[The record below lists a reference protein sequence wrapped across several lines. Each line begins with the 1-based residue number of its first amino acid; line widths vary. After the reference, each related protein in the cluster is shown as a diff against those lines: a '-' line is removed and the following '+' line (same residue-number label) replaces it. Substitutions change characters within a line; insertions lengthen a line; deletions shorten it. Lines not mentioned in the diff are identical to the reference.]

1 LFGVSVMSQIFI
13 SYRRTDAGGH
23 AARIFDRLRDQFGA
37 QRVFFDQDAIVPGD
51 HFPRRIETAI
61 RSAEVVLVVIG
72 LDWLESLNARA
83 IDERLDFVQR
93 EVSIAVERKGD
104 PEDQVEV
111 IPLLVGGAAMPE
123 RDHLHHN
130 LRDSIC
136 PLFDYQALTF
146 QGSQHDQD
154 NQFDRLYARIV
165 EVAETVSGIVKG
177 RSDEPPLLSIGA
189 TAIKSRVPGMARGLT
204 LPSIDVDKFERSF
217 RAVSRMLLDWPQEM
231 DGHWIER
238 AELARL
244 VELTSRSSPSVTLL
258 LGGPGEGKSAILA
271 RVGTLLARD
280 GTVLLAIKADL
291 LPRAVTSLRQLD
303 DWVGCGDVELA
314 TALRRIAEERRV
326 VVLIDQL
333 DSLGEL
339 MDQHSGRLSAL
350 LRLVESVRDAPNL
363 HVIVSC
369 REFEFRHD
377 VRLKALRAEE
387 VNLARIPWD
396 RMLPALSARK
406 IDTNRWS
413 DEVCDVLS
421 TPGNLA
427 IYLQL
432 LAQDVPVPDFTS
444 YQALLDRVIKERVE
458 RVYGDPNVHAAE
470 RIAAEMATEEEL
482 SLGRARFSDLSAELD
497 NLESAGIIL
506 SSADGLSVSFR
517 HQTLFDVLRARSYLR
532 DGSSLADYVVHQ
544 KQQSLF
550 VRPTLWSA
558 LNYLRASDPPTYRNE
573 FRRLWRDTT
582 LRLHLRYLLIA
593 FLGQVAEPTDEE
605 AGLLFSRLRAP
616 DTRPRVLWAMTG
628 NATGWYSRLSERLPQ
643 LMTEPP
649 RQAWAT
655 AQFLAGAI
663 NQHRDTVLALLQ
675 QHWMANATY
684 TEHALHVLYELRS
697 WNSESMR
704 VAFGCVDRIVDQ
716 TPSDTFRLWRLMEAI
731 AHSCPKLSL
740 KLLAYY
746 LNARTERIA
755 DHLPDGGNACDSS
768 LQRTAKYEQL
778 FHDEIWYDVGELF
791 GSHPKEFI
799 ERAWPWFSDVFCRI
813 GGERTPSRNAY
824 RGHHGLSFSGA
835 ADESDFCQKAFEQM
849 IQRFAEKNAD
859 AFVGFVIDNEDC
871 DLNVVHRLLSLGL
884 QRIAANRPQVV
895 LRYLTGDSRRLG
907 IAEVWYNYD
916 SIRSAALI
924 AAVVPALGAEDAR
937 RLEHTIVSWRY
948 YLDGPKDSDV
958 EYRSRLH
965 RQSREHRLPLLRAFP
980 LARLSSA
987 GKRYL
992 AEERRAFPDAEY
1004 RDPSPPRMRLVESPM
1019 SAEQMTKA
1027 GNRDIIRLFDTLP
1040 DTTEWSHQ
1048 TRRWPDAVGGSIEAS
1063 RAFADFAK
1071 TAPDRA
1077 LKIVDHFEPGK
1088 TERPAGDALAALGAS
1103 EVPAGRLIDCVR
1115 RLDRRGFASEP
1126 FRTESAR
1133 CLREV
1138 ARRAH
1143 GLDEG
1148 ICELLEGWIVNGSSG
1163 TDEDV
1168 ADSNDTILTAGESIL
1183 WSGQSMVVLPHGNYP
1198 VLDALMLGRLLREPP
1213 DPSGCLAVLE
1223 RHLERDD
1230 DAKIWGAL
1238 AVHLPYL
1245 VRANNQRGIEFLRD
1259 MFARHP
1265 TVLNMKSGVML
1276 IAHVIER
1283 IPDRM
1288 ISSIVS
1294 GWVAGDWAHGPQA
1307 AGEIAALRLCRQ
1319 PDSKEARAQ
1328 VDQLLTCECLDSNT
1342 VEGLR
1347 VGLTRTFSRAW
1358 REAKLR
1364 PMATALLVRIV
1375 SMARGAVGAAVR
1387 SVFLRSSPLPVDVHT
1402 RELLEAVRKRPSV
1415 LVGSSVHFLV
1425 ESLRGLLY
1433 ETGYPVLVYEVV
1445 SALIEQAD
1453 QSSGGSAVLRN
1464 LSDLADLALTLH
1476 RIPDSKEHGLELFE
1490 RLLERDAPGLSESLR
1505 QIDRPAFR

>member
-1 LFGVSVMSQIFI
+1 MSRIFI
-13 SYRRTDAGGH
+13 SYRRDDARGH
-23 AARIFDRLRDQFGA
+23 AFRVFERLRDWCGEQH
-37 QRVFFDQDAIVPGD
+37 VFFDQDAIEPGD
-51 HFPRRIETAI
+51 DFPDRIEKAV
-61 RSAEVVLVVIG
+61 RSAAAVLVVIG
-72 LDWLESLNARA
+72 PDWLDALNERA
-83 IDERLDFVQR
+83 ANQKTDFVRQ
-93 EVSIAVERKGD
+93 EVSIVVERTRNPNDKLA
-104 PEDQVEV
+104 V
-111 IPLLVGGAAMPE
+111 IPLLVDDAAMPAY
-123 RDHLHHN
+123 DQLHGD
-130 LRDSIC
+130 LRDPIG
-136 PLFDYQALTF
+136 PLFKYQALAF
-146 QGSQHDQD
+146 QGPQRDQD
-154 NQFDRLYARIV
+154 HQFGRLFACLSTVTGTTPGAPTARY
-165 EVAETVSGIVKG
+165 EG
-177 RSDEPPLLSIGA
+177 PPELSIRA
-189 TAIKSRVPGMARGLT
+189 PAAERRAPRSAPAIT
-204 LPSIDVDKFERSF
+204 LQPNDIDEVELSF
-217 RAVSRMLLDWPQEM
+217 RVVSRTLLDWPQETE
-231 DGHWIER
+231 GHWIER
-238 AELARL
+238 PELSRL
-244 VELTSRSSPSVTLL
+244 HELTTHSSSSMTIL

-271 RVGTLLARD
+271 RLGSLLADDGTL
-280 GTVLLAIKADL
+280 LLAIKADRI
-291 LPRAVTSLRQLD
+291 PRDVVSLRQLS
-303 DWVGCGDVELA
+303 DWIDCGVDLA
-314 TALRRIAEERRV
+314 TSLGRLAEQRRV

-350 LRLVESVRDAPNL
+350 LRLVESVRDTPNL

-396 RMLPALSARK
+396 RVLPLLRARK
-406 IDTNRWS
+406 IETNRWS

-421 TPGNLA
+421 TPANLA

-432 LAQDVPVPDFTS
+432 LAQDVPVPYFTN

-458 RVYGDPNVHAAE
+458 RVYGDPTVHAAE
-470 RIAAEMATEEEL
+470 RIAAKMATEEEL

-497 NLESAGIIL
+497 NLESAGLIV
-506 SSADGLSVSFR
+506 STADGLGVSFR

-544 KQQSLF
+544 RQQSLF
-550 VRPTLWSA
+550 ARPTLWSA
-558 LNYLRASDPPTYRNE
+558 LNYLRASDPPTYRDE
-573 FRRLWRDTT
+573 FRRLWRDSA
-582 LRLHLRYLLIA
+582 LRIHLRYLLIA

-605 AGLLFSRLRAP
+605 AGFLFSRLRAS

-628 NATGWYSRLSERLPQ
+628 NATGWYSRLSECLPQ

-663 NQHRDTVLALLQ
+663 TQHRDTVLALVQ
-675 QHWMANATY
+675 KHWMANTTY

-704 VAFGCVDRIVDQ
+704 VVFGCVDRIVDH

-731 AHSCPKLSL
+731 AHSCPELSL

-755 DHLPDGGNACDSS
+755 DDLPDGGSACDSS
-768 LQRTAKYEQL
+768 LQRAAKYEQL

-799 ERAWPWFSDVFCRI
+799 ERVWPWFIEVFCRI
-813 GGERTPSRNAY
+813 GGDRTLFRNAY
-824 RGHHGLSFSGA
+824 RGHHGLTFSGA
-835 ADESDFCQKAFEQM
+835 ADESDFFQKAFEQM
-849 IQRFAEKNAD
+849 IQRFAEMNSHE
-859 AFVGFVIDNEDC
+859 FVDFVTENEYS
-871 DLNVVHRLLSLGL
+871 DLNVVHRLLSIGL

-924 AAVVPALGAEDAR
+924 AAVMPALGAEDAR
-937 RLEHTIVSWRY
+937 RLEQTIVSWRY
-948 YLDGPKDSDV
+948 YLDGPKHSDV
-958 EYRSRLH
+958 EYRSRLQ
-965 RQSREHRLPLLRAFP
+965 RRSREHRLPLLRAIP

-992 AEERRAFPDAEY
+992 AEERRAFPNAEY

-1019 SAEQMTKA
+1019 SAEQMRKA
-1027 GNRDIIRLFDTLP
+1027 GDRDIIRLFDTLL
-1040 DTTEWSHQ
+1040 DTTEWSHP
-1048 TRRWPDAVGGSIEAS
+1048 TRRRTDAVGGSIEAS

-1088 TERPAGDALAALGAS
+1088 TERPAGDALAALGRS
-1103 EVPAGRLIDCVR
+1103 DVPADRVIDCVR

-1138 ARRAH
+1138 ARRAC

-1148 ICELLEGWIVNGSSG
+1148 ICELLERWIVDRSSG
-1163 TDEDV
+1163 ADDDV
-1168 ADSNDTILTAGESIL
+1168 VDSNETLLAAGESIL
-1183 WSGQSMVVLPHGNYP
+1183 WSGQSMVVLPHGNYL
-1198 VLDALMLGRLLREPP
+1198 VLDALMLGHLLREPP

-1230 DAKIWGAL
+1230 DAKVWGAL
-1238 AVHLPYL
+1238 AIHLPYL
-1245 VRANNQRGIEFLRD
+1245 VRANDQRGIKLLRD

-1288 ISSIVS
+1288 IGSIV
-1294 GWVAGDWAHGPQA
+1294 GRWVSGDWAHGPQA

-1319 PDSKEARAQ
+1319 PDSEAARMQ
-1328 VDQLLTCECLDSNT
+1328 VDQLLTGECLDSNT

-1358 REAKLR
+1358 REPELR

-1375 SMARGAVGAAVR
+1375 SMARGAVSTAVR
-1387 SVFLRSSPLPVDVHT
+1387 SVFLRSSSLPADVNT
-1402 RELLEAVRKRPSV
+1402 REFLQAVLKRPSV
-1415 LVGSSVHFLV
+1415 LVGSNVHFLV
-1425 ESLRGLLY
+1425 ESLKGLLY
-1433 ETGYPVLVYEVV
+1433 ETGYPVLVYEVAN
-1445 SALIEQAD
+1445 ALIEQAD
-1453 QSSGGSAVLRN
+1453 ENSGGSAALRN

-1476 RIPDSKEHGLELFE
+1476 RIPDSREQGLELFE

-1505 QIDRPAFR
+1505 RIDRPAFR